1 MDLCVRK
8 VKHELFCRTSQSF
21 LVWTKLCLIFPPSYS
36 STVTTS
42 LLMVELMIIS
52 TSLLWPLCK
61 PDVHQ
66 SLFGAFQIE
75 SVHDGTNTGAEQH
88 LSNQGDHYIG

>member
-1 MDLCVRK
+1 
-8 VKHELFCRTSQSF
+8 
-21 LVWTKLCLIFPPSYS
+21 
-36 STVTTS
+36 
-42 LLMVELMIIS
+42 MVELMIFS